1 MIKVSRQITYYGI
14 KPQLP
19 KAAPI
24 SLFAQDQKDEL
35 FLGPH
40 VRLCGFSGM
49 AHIESATLAHQYAE
63 ACTPFLQRRYGN
75 ETKLEVVSW
84 ESAED
89 KKLASRIQK
98 DSEIIR
104 KRLVAGNFTPNKAP

>member
-1 MIKVSRQITYYGI
+1 MNRASRWITYYGI

-19 KAAPI
+19 QAAPI
-24 SLFAQDQKDEL
+24 SLFAQDQEDEL

-49 AHIESATLAHQYAE
+49 AHIESSTLAYRYAE
-63 ACTPFLQRRYGN
+63 ACTPFLQKRYGN
-75 ETKLEVVSW
+75 ETKLEVVIW
-84 ESAED
+84 ESVED
-89 KKLASRIQK
+89 KKLAGRIEK

-104 KRLVAGNFTPNKAP
+104 KRLVAGNFSPNKAL

>member
-1 MIKVSRQITYYGI
+1 MQRITYFAI

-19 KAAPI
+19 REAPN
-24 SLFAQDQKDEL
+24 SLFVQDQRDEL

-40 VRLCGFSGM
+40 VRLCGQIGM
-49 AHIESATLAHQYAE
+49 AHIESAILAHQFAE
-63 ACTPFLQRRYGN
+63 ACTPFLQKRYGK

-84 ESAED
+84 ESTED
-89 KKLASRIQK
+89 RKLAIRIQK

-104 KRLVAGNFTPNKAP
+104 KRLVAGNFAPNKAP